1 MEVFCPSPP
10 LSPAVERYGSGQD
23 AALRFLLRRA
33 SPGVRDDG
41 GKLYVAVG
49 RLPEKTLSLLR
60 WTFRRFECREI
71 CLLHVHRPSP
81 LIPTLLGKI
90 PVSQA
95 NEELV
100 SAYRRI
106 EREETKKILLNYLRF
121 CDEEQVLARVVVIE
135 TDQLWNG
142 IANIVSQYSIRKL
155 VMGSSTEN
163 CFKLKGSFSKTL
175 FSAKSVPPFCEICF
189 VSKGRHIWTR
199 EASELADSIVPTC
212 CSEKIWSS
220 PQSCNG
226 ELLFISELTMHS
238 ILGADLQGIK
248 NLELN
253 GYRSTVGIP
262 TADSNITSSMKFEL
276 PEPCDNYM
284 ASSFDTEQPNDI
296 NSKEDDELEKDDLY
310 CQLEEVTMEIEK
322 SKREAFLELS
332 KRKKLEYEV
341 AEAISTVET
350 YEAAH
355 ENEIQIR
362 EELEGLLK
370 TIKQD
375 CQEVLSQRDEAL
387 QELQYSMR
395 TIEILIAHANEMALL
410 TEEAAG
416 ELELIQSSI
425 EILKTRREE
434 NNGPK
439 ERRLINHS
447 NGCIEFTLADLQTA
461 TCDFSESFK
470 LGQGGYG
477 CLYKGEIRNK
487 TVMIKQ
493 LHGRNAQGEVEFL
506 QEVNV
511 LGKIRHP
518 HLLTLIGMCPQAL
531 SLVYEYMPNG
541 TLQDCLCNKNT
552 TLRMTWRIRARI
564 AAEISS
570 ALLFLHS
577 SEPEQIVHG
586 DLKPENIFLDDNYT
600 CKLSNFGR
608 CQFAQQDEHD
618 PFISRH
624 FELYSASFS
633 YDPEYQMTKELMVK
647 SDVYSF
653 GIIILQLLTGKPA
666 RGLESE
672 VRQALLS
679 GNLVSILDAGAGDWP
694 LIVARRLAEVG
705 LRCLN
710 PNAQDQPELTPE
722 LVNDLEQL
730 HVTEERPVPSFF
742 LCPILQ
748 EIMQDPQVAADGFTY
763 EGRALRKWFSSGQ
776 DTSPMTNLKLKD
788 RNLMPNQA
796 LRFAIEDW
804 LCQS

>member
-1 MEVFCPSPP
+1 MAVLRPSPP
-10 LSPAVERYGSGQD
+10 LSPAVERYRSGQD

-49 RLPEKTLSLLR
+49 RSPEKTLSLLR
-60 WTFRRFECREI
+60 WTFRRFGCREI
-71 CLLHVHRPSP
+71 GLLHVHRPSP

-106 EREETKKILLNYLRF
+106 EREETKKILLSYLRF
-121 CDEEQVLARVVVIE
+121 CHEEQVYARVVVIE

-142 IANIVSQYSIRKL
+142 IADIVSQYSIRKL

-163 CFKLKGSFSKTL
+163 CFKLKGSFSKTF
-175 FSAKSVPPFCEICF
+175 FSAKNVPPFCEIWF

-212 CSEKIWSS
+212 HPEKIWSS

-226 ELLFISELTMHS
+226 ELLLVSELTMHN
-238 ILGADLQGIK
+238 ILSADLQGIK
-248 NLELN
+248 SLEQN
-253 GYRSTVGIP
+253 GYRNTAVIP
-262 TADSNITSSMKFEL
+262 IADSNLTCSMKFDL
-276 PEPCDNYM
+276 PEPCDNYT
-284 ASSFDTEQPNDI
+284 ASSFDTEQPKDI
-296 NSKEDDELEKDDLY
+296 DSKDELEEDDLY

-375 CQEVLSQRDEAL
+375 REEVLSQRDEAL
-387 QELQYSMR
+387 RELQYSMK
-395 TIEILIAHANEMALL
+395 TIDILYARANEMALL

-416 ELELIQSSI
+416 ELELIESSI
-425 EILKTRREE
+425 DIFKTRRPE
-434 NNGPK
+434 NNRRE
-439 ERRLINHS
+439 ERPLINHG
-447 NGCIEFTLADLQTA
+447 NGCIEFTKADLQTA

-477 CLYKGEIRNK
+477 RLYKGEIRNK

-493 LHGRNAQGEVEFL
+493 LHGRNVQGEVEFQ
-506 QEVNV
+506 QEVDV
-511 LGKIRHP
+511 LGKMRHP

-541 TLQDCLCNKNT
+541 TLQDCLCSKNT
-552 TLRMTWRIRARI
+552 TPPMTWRIRARI

-577 SEPEQIVHG
+577 SEPEKIVHG

-600 CKLSNFGR
+600 SKLGNFGR
-608 CQFAQQDEHD
+608 CQFAQQDEHNN

-624 FELYSASFS
+624 LELYSASFS
-633 YDPEYQMTKELMVK
+633 YDPEYQMTKELMAK

-672 VRQALLS
+672 VRRALLS
-679 GNLVSILDAGAGDWP
+679 GNLVSILDPGAGDWP

-710 PNAQDQPELTPE
+710 PNAQDPPELTPE

-763 EGRALRKWFSSGQ
+763 EGRALREWFSSGQ
-776 DTSPMTNLKLKD
+776 DTSPMTNLKLKHQ
-788 RNLMPNQA
+788 NLMPNHA